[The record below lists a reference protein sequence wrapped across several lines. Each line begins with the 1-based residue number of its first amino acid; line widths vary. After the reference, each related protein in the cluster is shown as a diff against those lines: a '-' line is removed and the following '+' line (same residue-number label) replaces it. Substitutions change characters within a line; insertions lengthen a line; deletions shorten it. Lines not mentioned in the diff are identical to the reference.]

1 MVSLVNARETIY
13 QAFQTAWTAAF
24 VTPPTFTTDNEV
36 FEPPVDA
43 AWVRMVVRHD
53 GSTLECIG
61 GTGDGGMNTYQRT
74 GRVIMQVFTPL
85 NQGTREADTL
95 AQAARAI
102 FEGTTLSSNAIRF
115 NNVVLREIG
124 PDGSWYQ
131 INLEAA
137 FQYDERK

>member
-1 MVSLVNARETIY
+1 MVSLVDAREAMY
-13 QAFQTAWTAAF
+13 QAFETAWGATSAF
-24 VTPPTFTTDNEV
+24 THDNEN
-36 FEPPVDA
+36 FDPPVNA
-43 AWVRMVVRHD
+43 PFVRMVVRHD
-53 GSTLECIG
+53 GSTLEAIG
-61 GTGDGGMNTYQRT
+61 GAGDGGMNLYQRT
-74 GRVIMQVFTPL
+74 GRVLLQVFGRL
-85 NQGTREADTL
+85 DKGTREADTL

-124 PDGSWYQ
+124 PEGSWYQ

>member
-1 MVSLVNARETIY
+1 MVTLVNARETIY
-13 QAFQTAWTAAF
+13 QAFQTAWGATSPI
-24 VTPPTFTTDNEV
+24 THDNES
-36 FEPPVDA
+36 FEPPVDT

-61 GTGDGGMNTYQRT
+61 GAGDGGMNTYQRT

-85 NQGTREADTL
+85 DQGTREADTL
-95 AQAARAI
+95 AQTARAI

-124 PDGSWYQ
+124 PEGSWYQ